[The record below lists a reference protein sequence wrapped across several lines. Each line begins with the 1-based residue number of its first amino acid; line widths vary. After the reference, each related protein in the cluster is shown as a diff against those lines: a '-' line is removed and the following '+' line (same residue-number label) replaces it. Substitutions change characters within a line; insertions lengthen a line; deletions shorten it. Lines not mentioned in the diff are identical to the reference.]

1 MLTLLLGHGTVSTVR
16 RRKAR
21 RRRFHWA
28 FGERRLLRAAIRE
41 ECPEWR
47 RWPLMARSRVLRAV
61 RRRLDARLE
70 RFGSWPIRAVV
81 REYFAE
87 QRRQARVG

>member
-1 MLTLLLGHGTVSTVR
+1 
-16 RRKAR
+16 
-21 RRRFHWA
+21 
-28 FGERRLLRAAIRE
+28 
-41 ECPEWR
+41 
-47 RWPLMARSRVLRAV
+47 MARSRVLRAV